1 MVHEP
6 EKSDPSTVALKPA
19 NNPNGLGAES
29 VERREGAEGNTN
41 KDRMRRTPSR
51 VSMSS
56 GLERVRER
64 AKAEKKERFTALL
77 HHVDVDL
84 LRAAFSRL
92 KRDAAPGVDGLT
104 WRQYEQNLEVN
115 LVDLHARVHRGAY
128 RAQPSRRKFIPKEDG
143 RERPLGIA
151 SLEDK
156 IVQRAVVEVFNA
168 IYEEDFLGFSYGFRP
183 GRGQHDALDALAV
196 GITQT
201 KVNWIVDIDVRSFFD
216 TVSHEWLIRSVEHRI
231 ADGRMIRLIR
241 KWLKAGVMDDG
252 EWSSSEAG
260 TPQGAVISPLLSNVY
275 LHFLL
280 DLWFEKKIKP
290 ACRGE
295 AYLVRFADDFVATF
309 QYREDVDRF
318 QRQVRERFAEFGLE
332 LAEEKTRGILF
343 GRFAAITRLR
353 YGQGRPETFEFLGF
367 KHVCGVDRSGR
378 FALFRIPSVK
388 SCRKFLIRTRE
399 WIFEHRHWRRWEQQ
413 QHLTRMLRGFYQY
426 FALHHCERKLSW
438 VRQQVQRQWIS
449 ALNRRGQ
456 RRKTNWTRL
465 RACPWFE
472 LPWAENLHPMV

>member
-1 MVHEP
+1 M
-6 EKSDPSTVALKPA
+6 STQLSQIAK
-19 NNPNGLGAES
+19 
-29 VERREGAEGNTN
+29 
-41 KDRMRRTPSR
+41 
-51 VSMSS
+51 
-56 GLERVRER
+56 R
-64 AKAEKKERFTALL
+64 AKLDRKARFTSLAHLL
-77 HHVDVDL
+77 TPEFL
-84 LRAAFSRL
+84 KETWGKMNRRASG
-92 KRDAAPGVDGLT
+92 GVDGVSA
-104 WRQYEQNLEVN
+104 EQFGGELGMQVEAICAQ
-115 LVDLHARVHRGAY
+115 LKAGSY
-128 RAQPSRRKFIPKEDG
+128 RAPPVRRVEIPKG
-143 RERPLGIA
+143 PGKVGTRPLGIPTVA
-151 SLEDK
+151 DRLL
-156 IVQRAVVEVFNA
+156 QRAVARILEAVFEA
-168 IYEEDFLGFSYGFRP
+168 DFLDCSHGFRP
-183 GRGQHDALDALAV
+183 GRNPHHAL
-196 GITQT
+196 QT
-201 KVNWIVDIDVRSFFD
+201 LREQIVLKKVMQVFEAD
-216 TVSHEWLIRSVEHRI
+216 IRSYFTRINRQWLRKMVAHRI
-231 ADGRMIRLIR
+231 ADPVILSLIG
-241 KWLKAGVMDDG
+241 KWLNAGAMKDG
-252 EWSSSEAG
+252 VVIYTEEG
-260 TPQGAVISPLLSNVY
+260 TPQGGPISPVLSNVY

-318 QRQVRERFAEFGLE
+318 QTKVRERFAEFGLE

-343 GRFAAITRLR
+343 GRFAAITRQR

-388 SCRKFLIRTRE
+388 SCRKFLTRTRE

-465 RACPWFE
+465 KDRAWFE
-472 LPWAENLHPMV
+472 LPWAQNPHPMV